1 MKKGIL
7 AVIAVVVVLGLL
19 GIGWWLIRD
28 RDEEGPKND
37 VQPVE
42 HSPKLTPE
50 QRAEAVRLAVETN
63 RHWWREASYVQIRQA
78 AMDGDR
84 VAQRRLSEVYDDCM
98 AYRGRLSTNMKMLT
112 RLKTADPYSDAA
124 IRNVFNDFRR
134 MCVQAD
140 ADLTRNPQAA
150 LFWLHGSAKAGDL
163 TSQMRYIN
171 RTTGRISEG
180 RMRYFI
186 EEIANT
192 GDPDALFEVVS
203 LLPQMRDKW
212 SEPNQAIAFDN
223 VVGSEAWMLVACASG
238 HDCERGSRMM
248 RVLCASLFACNH
260 PDFMSYYRANRNKA
274 VDPAKVEA
282 AIAIIKGSLLQW
294 APPSAPAPQGAAAGT
309 STQTPATTPA
319 APAQTPAAGG

>member
-7 AVIAVVVVLGLL
+7 AVIAVVVVVGLL

-28 RDEEGPKND
+28 RDEGGTED
-37 VQPVE
+37 VQPVQ

-50 QRAEAVRLAVETN
+50 QRAEAVRVAVEKN

-98 AYRGRLSTNMKMLT
+98 AFRGPLSSNMKMLA
-112 RLKTADPYSDAA
+112 RLRTADPHSKAA
-124 IRNVFNDFRR
+124 IRGIFNDFRR

-140 ADLTRNPQAA
+140 ADLTKNPQAG
-150 LFWLHGSAKAGDL
+150 LYWLHSSAKAGDL
-163 TSQMRYIN
+163 TAQMRYVN
-171 RTTGRISEG
+171 RTSQRISEA

-203 LLPQMRDKW
+203 LLPRMRDTW
-212 SEPNQAIAFDN
+212 SEPAQALAFDN
-223 VVGSEAWMLVACASG
+223 VIGSQAWMLVACASG
-238 HDCERGSRMM
+238 YDCTSGSRMM
-248 RVLCASLFACNH
+248 RLMCVGMFACDQ
-260 PDFMSYYRANRNKA
+260 PDFMSYYRANPNKA
-274 VDPAKVEA
+274 IDPAKVNA
-282 AIAIIKGSLLQW
+282 TIAVIRGSLLQW
-294 APPSAPAPQGAAAGT
+294 AAPPAANAAPA
-309 STQTPATTPA
+309 ATTPA
-319 APAQTPAAGG
+319 DASASSAKGAASGG